1 MHLYLGGKILALSSA
16 TALAAPFENIFFEG
30 NALNSAADVNE
41 SLSQNVLA
49 WSGMR
54 YVQVISSQ
62 PQMSTFVDAEATKL

>member
-1 MHLYLGGKILALSSA
+1 MHSGGKILALSSA
-16 TALAAPFENIFFEG
+16 TALAAPFEKIFFEG

-54 YVQVISSQ
+54 YVQAKVFSVANVK
-62 PQMSTFVDAEATKL
+62 FVYEMATTL